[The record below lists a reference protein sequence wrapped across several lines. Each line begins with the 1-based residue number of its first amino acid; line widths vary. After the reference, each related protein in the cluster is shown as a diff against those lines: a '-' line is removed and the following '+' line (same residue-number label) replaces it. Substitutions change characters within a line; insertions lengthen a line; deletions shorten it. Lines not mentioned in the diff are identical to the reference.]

1 MLSSAPV
8 LLFQFTQAGLVF
20 FHFIVSIALIVLV
33 LLHSGREAGLGGMGF
48 VPTSQGGT
56 HIVER
61 NLTRVTIVVAFVFT
75 LNTILL
81 FRILN

>member
-1 MLSSAPV
+1 V

-20 FHFIVSIALIVLV
+20 FHFIISIALIVLV

-61 NLTRVTIVVAFVFT
+61 NLTRVTIVVAFVFG
-75 LNTILL
+75 LNTVLL

>member
-1 MLSSAPV
+1 M

-20 FHFIVSIALIVLV
+20 LHFIISIALIILV

-56 HIVER
+56 HIVEK
-61 NLTRVTIVVAFVFT
+61 NLTRVTIAVAFLFAV
-75 LNTILL
+75 NTVLL
-81 FRILN
+81 FRVLE

>member
-1 MLSSAPV
+1 M

-20 FHFIVSIALIVLV
+20 LHFVISIALIILV

-56 HIVER
+56 HIVEK
-61 NLTRVTIVVAFVFT
+61 NLTRVTIAVAFLFG

-81 FRILN
+81 FRVLE

>member
-1 MLSSAPV
+1 V

>member
-1 MLSSAPV
+1 M

-20 FHFIVSIALIVLV
+20 FHFIVSIALIILV
-33 LLHSGREAGLGGMGF
+33 LLHSGREAGMGGMGF

-61 NLTRVTIVVAFVFT
+61 NLTRVTIAVALVFG

-81 FRILN
+81 FRILD

>member
-1 MLSSAPV
+1 M

-20 FHFIVSIALIVLV
+20 LHFVISVALIILV

-56 HIVER
+56 HIVEK
-61 NLTRVTIVVAFVFT
+61 NLTRVTIVVAFAFG

-81 FRILN
+81 FRVLE